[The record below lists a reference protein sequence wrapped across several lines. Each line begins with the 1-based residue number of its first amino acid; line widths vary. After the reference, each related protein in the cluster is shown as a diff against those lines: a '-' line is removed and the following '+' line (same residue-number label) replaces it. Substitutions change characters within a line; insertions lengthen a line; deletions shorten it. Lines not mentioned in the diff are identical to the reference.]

1 MFDGILK
8 DLRSGFRMLAKDP
21 GFTSV
26 TVLSLA
32 LGIGANTAIFTL
44 MDAVMLRMLPVNHPE
59 QLISLRMTEPGDR
72 SFFRSV
78 DGNSE
83 TSFPY
88 PAYSQMRERNS
99 GLSSLFAFKSAG
111 RLNVQVNGEAEFGR
125 GQMVSQNYFGALGVS
140 IAMGRDFSG
149 EDERFGAT
157 PVAII
162 SDGY

>member
-1 MFDGILK
+1 MQEGELCMFDRILK
-8 DLRSGFRMLAKDP
+8 DLRLGFRMLLKDR

-44 MDAVMLRMLPVNHPE
+44 IDRVMLRLLPVNHPE
-59 QLISLRMTEPGDR
+59 QLISLRMTEPSDR
-72 SFFRSV
+72 SYARSV

-88 PAYSQMRERNS
+88 PAYFEMRERNS
-99 GLSSLFAFKSAG
+99 VLSNLFAFKAAG

-125 GQMVSQNYFGALGVS
+125 GQMVSQN
-140 IAMGRDFSG
+140 
-149 EDERFGAT
+149 
-157 PVAII
+157 
-162 SDGY
+162 

>member
-8 DLRSGFRMLAKDP
+8 DLRLGFRMVVKDP

-44 MDAVMLRMLPVNHPE
+44 IDAVMLRMLPVNHPE
-59 QLISLRMTEPGDR
+59 QLISLRMTDAGDR
-72 SFFRSV
+72 SFSRSV

-88 PAYSQMRERNS
+88 PAY
-99 GLSSLFAFKSAG
+99 A
-111 RLNVQVNGEAEFGR
+111 
-125 GQMVSQNYFGALGVS
+125 
-140 IAMGRDFSG
+140 
-149 EDERFGAT
+149 
-157 PVAII
+157 
-162 SDGY
+162 

>member
-8 DLRSGFRMLAKDP
+8 DLRLGFRMLVKYP

-44 MDAVMLRMLPVNHPE
+44 IDAVMLRMLPVNHPE
-59 QLISLRMTEPGDR
+59 QLISLRMTDAGDR
-72 SFFRSV
+72 SFSRSV

-88 PAYSQMRERNS
+88 PAY
-99 GLSSLFAFKSAG
+99 A
-111 RLNVQVNGEAEFGR
+111 
-125 GQMVSQNYFGALGVS
+125 
-140 IAMGRDFSG
+140 
-149 EDERFGAT
+149 
-157 PVAII
+157 
-162 SDGY
+162 